1 MENMF
6 HVISPIDNKNY
17 LELNYTNPK
26 DIQQTLE
33 LSKQAFTQWKRRPL
47 SERKNICLQAVDNL
61 LSKKMIIADEICWQM
76 GRPIHHCAGEVLG
89 FAERARYMIE
99 IAEQKLAY
107 IRPQQQD
114 NFDRFIQR
122 NPCGSVFVIA
132 PWNYPYLTAVNAII
146 PAIMAGNCVILKPSS
161 QTPLTA
167 KRMAEAFQS
176 AGLPN
181 GVFQSLYLDHAL
193 TEQLVKNADIDFVS
207 FTGSVAG
214 GKKIQAA
221 ASSRFIGLGLE
232 LGGKDAAYVRQDAEL
247 EKTVENLVDGAYFN
261 SGQSCCGIERI
272 YVHEDIYDP
281 FVEQF
286 IAQVK
291 QYQLGN
297 PLDATTT
304 LGPMVSSK
312 AANHVRLQI
321 KAALATGATV
331 CIAQK
336 PLAADN
342 SPYLAPEVLI
352 NVDHSMSIM
361 RDESFGPVV
370 GIMKVESDQTAID
383 LINDSNFGLTAS
395 VWTKDKAAAINLGQQ
410 AQVGT
415 WFMNRCDYLD
425 PALSW
430 TGLKNSGRGCSLS
443 EIGYEQL
450 TQPKSFHL
458 KLEL

>member
-1 MENMF
+1 MENKF
-6 HVISPIDNKNY
+6 HVISPIDNKKY
-17 LELNYTNPK
+17 VELGYANSM
-26 DIQQTLE
+26 DIQQTLD
-33 LSKQAFTQWKRRPL
+33 LSKQAFSQWKRRPL
-47 SERKNICLQAVDNL
+47 SERKNICLQAVDHF
-61 LSKKMIIADEICWQM
+61 LSQESIIADEICWQM
-76 GRPIHHCAGEVLG
+76 GRPIRYCTGEIHG
-89 FAERARYMIE
+89 FAERAKYMIE

-107 IRPQQQD
+107 IRPQQKD
-114 NFDRFIQR
+114 NFERFIQR

-167 KRMAEAFQS
+167 TRIAQAFQS

-181 GVFQSLYLDHAL
+181 GVFQALYLDHTS
-193 TEQLVKNADIDFVS
+193 TEQLVKNENIDFVS

-214 GKKIQAA
+214 GKRIQAA
-221 ASSRFIGLGLE
+221 ASSRFIGIGLE
-232 LGGKDAAYVRQDAEL
+232 LGGKDAAYVRHDANL
-247 EKTVENLVDGAYFN
+247 EKSVENLVDGAYFN

-272 YVHEDIYDP
+272 YVHEDIYDS
-281 FVEQF
+281 FVKQF
-286 IAQVK
+286 VAQVK

-321 KAALATGATV
+321 KAALATGATA
-331 CIAQK
+331 CIAQNSLK
-336 PLAADN
+336 DDN
-342 SPYLAPEVLI
+342 SPYLFPEVLI
-352 NVDHSMSIM
+352 DVDHSMSIM

-370 GIMKVESDQTAID
+370 GIMQVESDQAAID
-383 LINDSNFGLTAS
+383 LINDSDFGLTAS
-395 VWTKDKAAAINLGQQ
+395 IWTTDKVAAINLGQQ
-410 AQVGT
+410 TQVGT

-425 PALSW
+425 PALAW
-430 TGLKNSGRGCSLS
+430 TGLKNSGRGYSLS
-443 EIGYEQL
+443 ELGYEQL
-450 TQPKSFHL
+450 TQAKSFHL